1 MSVNHRIYI
10 YSAMK
15 NIVFISIPLACRLV
29 YAQAFGDE
37 AQGISNVD
45 WELGMRNANA
55 TGTTSIPGYNVT
67 SKYPGERSDNW
78 TVSISVSSDIRGGN
92 AAGGQFVT
100 GTQIEWT
107 APQGLIGSADSSW
120 FLCRTAYSSSK
131 LKNPESP
138 PSQGSCSGIL
148 SDNCWSALQ
157 ESLEAGKQCQNNT
170 LPSICTDELG
180 LSDGEGFG
188 LTSAHPIKNNSSDS
202 TSLQLRFGNES
213 HELGNFTAYDSAIRQ
228 IWVVVTGFAEAGSD
242 NAHPRGSAG
251 QPGSIACIQAS
262 EIQTNSRDVEDTASI
277 APLSLMRILASV
289 TLVVALF

>member
-1 MSVNHRIYI
+1 MR
-10 YSAMK
+10 
-15 NIVFISIPLACRLV
+15 NIIFISVPLSCALV

-55 TGTTSIPGYNVT
+55 TGTASIAGYNVT

-78 TVSISVSSDIRGGN
+78 TVSISVSSDIAGGN
-92 AAGGQFVT
+92 TAGGQFVT

-107 APQGLIGSADSSW
+107 APQGLIGSADPSW

-131 LKNPESP
+131 LKKSESGS
-138 PSQGSCSGIL
+138 SQGSCTGIL
-148 SDNCWSALQ
+148 SDNCWNDLQ

-170 LPSICTDELG
+170 LPPSCTGELG

-188 LTSAHPIKNNSSDS
+188 LTSAHPIKSNSSGSGS

-262 EIQTNSRDVEDTASI
+262 EVQRDSRNFENTASI
-277 APLSLMRILASV
+277 PPLLLMRILASV
-289 TLVVALF
+289 IMVVAL

>member
-1 MSVNHRIYI
+1 MRSII
-10 YSAMK
+10 
-15 NIVFISIPLACRLV
+15 FISVPLSCRLV

-37 AQGISNVD
+37 AQSISNVD

-55 TGTTSIPGYNVT
+55 TGTASIPGYNIT
-67 SKYPGERSDNW
+67 AKYPGERSDNW
-78 TVSISVSSDIRGGN
+78 TVSISVSSDIQGGN

-107 APQGLIGSADSSW
+107 APQGLIGSADPSW

-131 LKNPESP
+131 LKKSDSA
-138 PSQGSCSGIL
+138 PSQGSCNGIL
-148 SDNCWSALQ
+148 SDSCWSDLQ
-157 ESLEAGKQCQNNT
+157 GSLEAGKQCQNNT
-170 LPSICTDELG
+170 MPPSCVDELG

-188 LTSAHPIKNNSSDS
+188 LTSAHPIKSNSSSSSSSS
-202 TSLQLRFGNES
+202 TSLQLRFGDES

-251 QPGSIACIQAS
+251 QSGSIACIQAS
-262 EIQTNSRDVEDTASI
+262 EVQGDSRDFENTASVT
-277 APLSLMRILASV
+277 PLSLMSILAGV
-289 TLVVALF
+289 ITVVALI